1 MRTPV
6 VYSFGMKARH
16 SNKVPRKT
24 WLETNEYFLPSL
36 FMDKARMGLETRPT
50 RLFKHSSE
58 LCCRQGLQHLG
69 IEHNN

>member
-36 FMDKARMGLETRPT
+36 FMDRARMGLETRPT
-50 RLFKHSSE
+50 RLFKT
-58 LCCRQGLQHLG
+58 
-69 IEHNN
+69 